1 MLVEEKGDFFFPI
14 FIVFIKKN
22 IFEKKMIVLI
32 ILDLIDF
39 FFFKIYDNYE
49 IPIQNYIFVKDNFK
63 IIEVISFKKR

>member
-1 MLVEEKGDFFFPI
+1 MTFKHFFNTVEGKCMPFKNASRGERGFFFPI

-39 FFFKIYDNYE
+39 FF
-49 IPIQNYIFVKDNFK
+49 QNL
-63 IIEVISFKKR
+63 